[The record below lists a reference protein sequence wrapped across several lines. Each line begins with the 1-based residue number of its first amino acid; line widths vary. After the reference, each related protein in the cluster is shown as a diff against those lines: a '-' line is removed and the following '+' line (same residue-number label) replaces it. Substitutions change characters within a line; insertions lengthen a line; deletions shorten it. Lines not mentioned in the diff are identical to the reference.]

1 MRYGLM
7 SNVRRSW
14 SKKGVHAVMPT
25 QQMFANRYLY
35 SAVAPAT
42 GENFHLMGLP
52 DMDGTTEL
60 LFLEE
65 LKKQHPDMHVI
76 VVMDNAPSHRGK
88 MIHEIEGLSII
99 HLPSYSPELDPAE
112 RFFEEVRK
120 STACR
125 TFDDLSAQEELIAA
139 RVKKLGD
146 DAEGMKQLTGY
157 GWILEQCSAVN

>member
-14 SKKGVHAVMPT
+14 SKKGARAVMPT

-35 SAVAPAT
+35 SAVAPVT
-42 GENFHLMGLP
+42 GDNFHLMGLS
-52 DMDGTTEL
+52 DMNSATEL
-60 LFLEE
+60 LFLQE
-65 LKKQHPDMHVI
+65 LKKQHPDIHVI

-88 MIHEIEGLSII
+88 PIHEISGLSVI

-125 TFDDLSAQEELIAA
+125 TFVDLAAQEELIAA
-139 RVKKLGD
+139 CVKKLGD
-146 DAEGMKQLTGY
+146 DSAGMKQLTGY
-157 GWILEQCSAVN
+157 EWIREQCSVVS

>member
-14 SKKGVHAVMPT
+14 SKKGARAVMPT

-35 SAVAPAT
+35 SAVAPIT
-42 GENFHLMGLP
+42 GDNFHLMGLS
-52 DMDGTTEL
+52 DMNGMTEL
-60 LFLEE
+60 LFLGE
-65 LKKQHPDMHVI
+65 LKKQHPDQQVVVI
-76 VVMDNAPSHRGK
+76 MDNAPSHRGK
-88 MIHEIEGLSII
+88 SIHEIPGLSVI

-125 TFDDLSAQEELIAA
+125 TFIDLAAQEELIAA
-139 RVKKLGD
+139 CVKRMGD
-146 DAEGMKQLTGY
+146 DTEGMKQLTGY
-157 GWILEQCSAVN
+157 GWILEQCGVVN